1 MPSLQTAWFLL
12 IGLLF
17 VGYAVLDGFDLGAGI
32 VHLFVARSDA
42 ERRSVLNAIGPVW
55 DGNEVWLITGGGAL
69 FAAFP
74 LVYAT
79 VFSGFYLAVM
89 LLLGALILRAVSIEF
104 RSKETN
110 RLWRRAWDAGFAL
123 GSTLAAFLFGVAL
136 GNIVRGLP
144 LDGGGVYRGGL
155 AGLLNPFSIV
165 MGLLTLGLAAQQGS
179 SWLVLKTEGALRT
192 RARRTGLASTLLV
205 IAAWFATTDIAWF
218 DSNRVFDN
226 FARNPLAWV
235 GPIAAAMALASMF
248 YAYGRRQ
255 EFLAFV
261 LSSVAIVGLAATA
274 GATLYPNLVPA
285 VDTSRSL
292 TVNNAHSSDTT
303 LTVMLV
309 MALVGMPIV
318 LAYTAFIYWKF
329 KGKVQLDE
337 AGY

>member
-1 MPSLQTAWFLL
+1 MPSLPTVWFLL

-32 VHLFVARSDA
+32 VHLFVARDDA

-74 LVYAT
+74 PVYAT
-79 VFSGFYLAVM
+79 VFSGFYLALM
-89 LLLGALILRAVSIEF
+89 LLLGALILRAVSLEF

-110 RLWRRAWDAGFAL
+110 RLWRLSWDVGFAL
-123 GSTLAAFLFGVAL
+123 GSALAAFLFGVAL

-144 LDGGGVYRGGL
+144 LDDGGVYRGGL

-179 SWLVLKTEGALRT
+179 SWLVLKTEGAVRN
-192 RARRTGLASTLLV
+192 RARRTGVASTLGV
-205 IAAWFATTDIAWF
+205 IAAWFAATDIAWF

-226 FARNPLAWV
+226 FARNPLAWI
-235 GPIAAAMALASMF
+235 GPVAAALSLAAML
-248 YAYGRRQ
+248 YAYSRRQ

-285 VDTSRSL
+285 VDSTRSL
-292 TVNNAHSSDTT
+292 TVDNAHSSDTT

-309 MALVGMPIV
+309 IALIGMPIV